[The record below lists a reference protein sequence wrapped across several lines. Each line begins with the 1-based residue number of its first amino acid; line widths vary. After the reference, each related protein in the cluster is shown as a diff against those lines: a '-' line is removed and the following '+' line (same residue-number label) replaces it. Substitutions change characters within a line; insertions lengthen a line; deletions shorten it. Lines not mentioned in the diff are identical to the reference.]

1 VPPSPGASRRRQS
14 REAERRYRAREVSR
28 QIQADTGKTIDM
40 YLTHPHQGAPEGLN
54 EPMTLEAT
62 AGHRPRLI
70 IADDDPV
77 IRSTLG
83 MSLNGGFEVVGV
95 AADTEEAIE
104 LARINQPDAAIV
116 DVDMP
121 NGGGI
126 GAVRGILDVAP
137 GTAIVVLSGD
147 ESDRLVREL
156 MQAGAVAYRR
166 KGLTPHVL
174 AESLNESIKAHRDGR
189 HGPC

>member
-1 VPPSPGASRRRQS
+1 
-14 REAERRYRAREVSR
+14 
-28 QIQADTGKTIDM
+28 
-40 YLTHPHQGAPEGLN
+40 
-54 EPMTLEAT
+54 MTLEAT

-166 KGLTPHVL
+166 KGVTPHVL

-189 HGPC
+189 SRPC

>member
-1 VPPSPGASRRRQS
+1 MN
-14 REAERRYRAREVSR
+14 
-28 QIQADTGKTIDM
+28 M
-40 YLTHPHQGAPEGLN
+40 YITHPHQDTPEGVD
-54 EPMTLEAT
+54 EPMTLDAA
-62 AGHRPRLI
+62 AGYRPRLI

-77 IRSTLG
+77 IRSMLS

-121 NGGGI
+121 KGGGM
-126 GAVRGILDVAP
+126 GAVRGILEVAP
-137 GTAIVVLSGD
+137 CTAIVMLSGD
-147 ESDRLVREL
+147 ETDRLVREL